1 MIQGNDAGY
10 TLETLIGISF
20 KALNYEHPEA
30 PDLERLSAAA
40 AEAQARIIE
49 EVEEWE
55 IADEGG
61 DGGSAVKL
69 LPAAEMAQARAFQQG
84 LNRAL
89 KAEDKQNRNYARAD
103 ARNRQRG
110 DHRGGKGTNGH
121 DEGYPALKPSIE
133 RKGEIKYHAV
143 NEKKAREKAAQAL
156 DEDDDGDWGWIGESA
171 GKAAG
176 QNDGADEPNGNTT
189 KHRQP
194 KNDPNYIPP
203 HKRAVLKLTL
213 KDPKKNVVQH
223 DDDAEED
230 DLIDLQ
236 DKQKEPPPPPPPQ
249 RLMDRMKLLDAYDDD
264 GEGGV
269 PLI

>member
-1 MIQGNDAGY
+1 MEA
-10 TLETLIGISF
+10 LIGISF
-20 KALNYEHPEA
+20 KALTYEHPEA
-30 PDLERLSAAA
+30 PDPERLSAVA
-40 AEAQARIIE
+40 AEAQARVID

-55 IADEGG
+55 IADEEGG

-89 KAEDKQNRNYARAD
+89 KAEDKQNRNYARSD
-103 ARNRQRG
+103 ARTRQRG

-121 DEGYPALKPSIE
+121 DGGYPALKPSIE

-156 DEDDDGDWGWIGESA
+156 DDDDDDGDWGWIGEND
-171 GKAAG
+171 GKAAAG
-176 QNDGADEPNGNTT
+176 QNDGADESNGNTT
-189 KHRQP
+189 KNAQP
-194 KNDPNYIPP
+194 KRDPNYIPP
-203 HKRAVLKLTL
+203 HKRAIQKLTL
-213 KDPKKNVVQH
+213 KDPKKNVVQ
-223 DDDAEED
+223 DAEVG

-236 DKQKEPPPPPPPQ
+236 EGKQKQPPPPPPPQ
-249 RLMDRMKLLDAYDDD
+249 RLMDRMKLLDAYEDE